1 MIYTYQ
7 QLVQLAQANG
17 FSGASA
23 YIIAA
28 VAMAESG
35 GNTQASNVN
44 TDGSIDRGLL
54 QINNVYHPEVSD
66 SCAGDATCSM
76 QQAYR
81 ISNYGSNFS
90 PWAAYNNGS
99 YQQYIG
105 GTANSGVQSSTS
117 VAMNNT
123 STTSFDLSSL
133 SGLFSF
139 AGDPVRIVKVII
151 GMGFILLAILLIA
164 QPDILNK
171 ATEKVGTTLWKK
183 D

>member
-1 MIYTYQ
+1 
-7 QLVQLAQANG
+7 
-17 FSGASA
+17 
-23 YIIAA
+23 
-28 VAMAESG
+28 
-35 GNTQASNVN
+35 
-44 TDGSIDRGLL
+44 
-54 QINNVYHPEVSD
+54 
-66 SCAGDATCSM
+66 
-76 QQAYR
+76 
-81 ISNYGSNFS
+81 
-90 PWAAYNNGS
+90 
-99 YQQYIG
+99 
-105 GTANSGVQSSTS
+105 
-117 VAMNNT
+117 MNNT